1 MCRLFGIIANKEVDI
16 EFSFNLA
23 NKPFRELSY
32 KHPDGWGIGYY
43 IKGKAEIFK
52 QGLDEVGNLKE
63 YNFSIVKNIRS
74 KIIISHVR
82 KATYGN
88 KSSINAHPFFFKNWI
103 FAHNG
108 SVNKECLL
116 KHLEKNYE
124 IEIKGETD
132 SEVYFLLLIQ
142 EIEKLKNPV
151 EGIKNALE
159 IIYKCG
165 NYTGLNFILSDGNVL
180 YAYRNASSNES
191 YYSLYFL
198 KREPTLSKPFE
209 HLSENTRQML
219 KSKLL
224 LEEKAVLVCSEKLT
238 EERWKEIP
246 LKTLLIVSP
255 DLAVKK
261 EKL

>member
-23 NKPFRELSY
+23 DKPFRELSY

-43 IKGKAEIFK
+43 IKGNAEIFK
-52 QGLDEVGNLKE
+52 QGLEEFGNLKD
-63 YNFSIVKNIRS
+63 YNFSIVKNIKS

-82 KATYGN
+82 KATHDN
-88 KSSINAHPFFFKNWI
+88 KSNINAHPFSFKNWI

-116 KHLEKNYE
+116 KHLEKNYKR
-124 IEIKGETD
+124 EIKGETD
-132 SEVYFLLLIQ
+132 SEIYFLLLIQ
-142 EIEKLKNPV
+142 EIEKLKNPID
-151 EGIKNALE
+151 GIKNALE
-159 IIYKCG
+159 IIYKCE
-165 NYTGLNFILSDGNVL
+165 NYTGLNFILSDGYTL
-180 YAYRNASSNES
+180 YAYRDASFNEN
-191 YYSLYFL
+191 YYSLYYL
-198 KREPTLSKPFE
+198 RRDPTSSKTFE
-209 HLSENTRQML
+209 HLSKNTRQML

-238 EERWKEIP
+238 EERWEEIP
-246 LKTLLIVSP
+246 LKTLFIVNP
-255 DLAVKK
+255 NLRVRK